1 MISNDFSNGFVN
13 NITNANRFNILEVV
27 GIIDLWDETY
37 SYNLRYQGFVGCERC
52 HDKK

>member
-37 SYNLRYQGFVGCERC
+37 IGTL
-52 HDKK
+52 